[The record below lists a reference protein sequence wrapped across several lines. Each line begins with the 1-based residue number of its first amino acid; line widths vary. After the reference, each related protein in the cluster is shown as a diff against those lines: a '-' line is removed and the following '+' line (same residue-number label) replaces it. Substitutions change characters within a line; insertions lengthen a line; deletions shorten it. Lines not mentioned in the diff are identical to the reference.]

1 MRRTRRLGGSGHA
14 RGPWCLSPSSFGN
27 DPATKRRRIAWRRSP
42 SGSPRTIRWSIRRSW
57 HRYACLADL
66 LGNREGFDETGVVW
80 SDQDRAFGVKVDA
93 FASDEVGTNDQVV
106 GADGVVDDADVLI
119 KRLELLA
126 RLDVALPG
134 VHVLWFDA
142 SFLEDVLAVEGGAWA
157 DVGWHGG
164 EASIG
169 ACGLR
174 DGVGHEQILV
184 FSGVVWGLV
193 QILEPLAPA
202 RLELKIP
209 TC

>member
-1 MRRTRRLGGSGHA
+1 MRGDGPLLEALVPFVGPFADLGI
-14 RGPWCLSPSSFGN
+14 
-27 DPATKRRRIAWRRSP
+27 D
-42 SGSPRTIRWSIRRSW
+42 
-57 HRYACLADL
+57 ACLADL

-80 SDQDRAFGVKVDA
+80 SDQDRAFRVKVDA
-93 FASDEVGTNDQVV
+93 FTSDEVGTNDQVV
-106 GADGVVDDADVLI
+106 GADGVVDDVDVLIII

-142 SFLEDVLAVEGGAWA
+142 SFLEDVFAVERRAWA

-169 ACGLR
+169 ACGLC